1 MHDVLYYYLI
11 NIFTSKYMQ
20 CTLHINDRSTG
31 QRKVSGGRSEDS
43 GGWPDQCGLNPGYPV
58 DLTIDRTVCN

>member
-1 MHDVLYYYLI
+1 MFCYLI

-43 GGWPDQCGLNPGYPV
+43 GGWPDHS
-58 DLTIDRTVCN
+58 